1 MALAS
6 AERLRPAAALALVAG
21 GLLAGAGARAAAAGP
36 GQGNPPGDAE
46 LVFGMC
52 APFSGTEKEF
62 GHQLRIGYDIA
73 FAAQNEAG
81 GVHGRKLKLVPMD
94 DGYEPARTKTAMVEL
109 VEGRK
114 VFGLVGNFGSAT
126 AAVSVPYANEKG
138 VLFWGAYSGAKILRN
153 DPPDRV
159 VFNYR
164 ASYAEETAAIMAYLV
179 EVRRI
184 PPQAIAV
191 FAQED
196 AFGDAGFD
204 GVAKMMRR
212 YRRDPSQVLRVG
224 YKRNSADV
232 EAAVRKLREQRARLK
247 AVVMVATSR
256 AAARFVERAK
266 DSGLSL
272 VFTNISP
279 GANDLADELAQL
291 GASYADG
298 LVMSQVVPLP
308 TARATALLRYQ
319 ELLSRFA
326 PGEKPDFVS
335 LEAYISARILV
346 EALQRAGR
354 DLTMERLVDAIEAIH
369 GLDLGIGVP
378 LSFAPSEH
386 QASHKVWGTVIDGK
400 GSFRAV
406 DLQ

>member
-1 MALAS
+1 VAPVPAQRSRIAS
-6 AERLRPAAALALVAG
+6 AALAL
-21 GLLAGAGARAAAAGP
+21 LAAGSAA

-94 DGYEPARTKTAMVEL
+94 DGYEPARTRTAMVEL
-109 VEGRK
+109 VERRR

-126 AAVSVPYANEKG
+126 AAVAVPYANEKG
-138 VLFWGAYSGAKILRN
+138 VLLWGAYSGAKLLRN

-159 VFNYR
+159 VFNFR
-164 ASYAEETAAIMAYLV
+164 ASYAEETAAMVAYLV

-204 GVAKMMRR
+204 GVAKVMRR
-212 YRRDPSQVLRVG
+212 YRRDPAQVLRVG
-224 YKRNSADV
+224 YRRNTTDV
-232 EAAVRKLREQRARLK
+232 EAAIRKLKEQRGRLK

-266 DSGLSL
+266 DSGLDKL

-298 LVMSQVVPLP
+298 LIMTQVVPLP
-308 TARATALLRYQ
+308 TSRATALMKYQ
-319 ELLSRFA
+319 ELLSRHA

-335 LEAYISARILV
+335 LEAYISARILI

-354 DLTMERLVDAIEAIH
+354 DLTMDRLVDAVEAIR

-378 LSFAPSEH
+378 VSFAPSEH
-386 QASHKVWGTVIDGK
+386 QASHKVWGTVIDAK
-400 GSFRAV
+400 GTFRAL

>member
-1 MALAS
+1 VAHAA
-6 AERLRPAAALALVAG
+6 AERLRAAAAALALVA
-21 GLLAGAGARAAAAGP
+21 AGAAAAAA

-62 GHQLRIGYDIA
+62 GHQLRVGYDVA

-81 GVHGRKLKLVPMD
+81 GVHGRKLKLLPMD
-94 DGYEPARTKTAMVEL
+94 DGYEPARTRTAMVEL
-109 VEGRK
+109 VENRK

-164 ASYAEETAAIMAYLV
+164 ASYAEETAAMVAYLV
-179 EVRRI
+179 DVRRI

-191 FAQED
+191 FAQDD

-204 GVAKMMRR
+204 GVAKVMRR
-212 YRRDPSQVLRVG
+212 YRRDPAQVLRVG
-224 YKRNSADV
+224 YRRNSADV
-232 EAAVRKLREQRARLK
+232 EAAVRKLKEQRAKLK

-266 DSGLSL
+266 DSGLNL

-298 LVMSQVVPLP
+298 LIMTQVVPLP
-308 TARATALLRYQ
+308 TARATALLKYQ
-319 ELLSRFA
+319 ELLARFA

-335 LEAYISARILV
+335 LEAYVSARILI

-354 DLTMERLVDAIEAIH
+354 DLTMDRLVDAIEGIR

-378 LSFAPSEH
+378 VSFAPSEH

-400 GSFRAV
+400 GSFRAL

>member
-1 MALAS
+1 VARASTAPPRPRRLA
-6 AERLRPAAALALVAG
+6 APGVLAAAAAALL
-21 GLLAGAGARAAAAGP
+21 GAADARAQ
-36 GQGNPPGDAE
+36 QGNPVPDGE
-46 LVFGMC
+46 LLFGMC

-62 GHQLRIGYDIA
+62 GHQLRLGYELA
-73 FAAQNEAG
+73 FAAQNELG
-81 GVHGRKLKLVPMD
+81 GVHGRKLRLVPLD
-94 DGYEPARTKTAMVEL
+94 DGYEPARTRTAIAEL
-109 VEGRK
+109 VENRK
-114 VFGLVGNFGSAT
+114 VFGFVGNFGSAT

-138 VLFWGAYSGAKILRN
+138 VLFWGAYSGAKVLRN

-159 VFNYR
+159 VFNFR
-164 ASYAEETAAIMAYLV
+164 ASYAEETAALVAYLV

-184 PPQAIAV
+184 PPAAIAV

-204 GVAKMMRR
+204 GVAKVMRR
-212 YRRDPSQVLRVG
+212 YRRDPGQVLRVG
-224 YKRNSADV
+224 YRRNTTDV
-232 EAAVRKLREQRARLK
+232 EAAIRKLKGHAGKLR

-266 DSGLSL
+266 DAGMDL

-298 LVMSQVVPLP
+298 LIMSQVVPLP
-308 TARATALLRYQ
+308 TSRATALLKYQ
-319 ELLSRFA
+319 ELLRRLA

-335 LEAYISARILV
+335 LESYVSARVLV

-354 DLTMERLVDAIEAIH
+354 DLTMDRLVDALEGIR

-378 LSFAPSEH
+378 VSFAPSEH
-386 QASHKVWGTVIDGK
+386 QGSHKVWGTVIDGK
-400 GSFRAV
+400 GNFRAL
-406 DLQ
+406 DLE